1 MAKKSLTDLLREE
14 VQKSPE
20 LESELE
26 GENIQDTTAVEELQ
40 MNTPS
45 KARTRTSSTTKAELE
60 TTVAELKAALK
71 KAEKAAQDKEEI
83 FTDLKK
89 ALEESHEN
97 EGSLQQQIN
106 ELQSELQQ
114 QKQFVEKLQNAQK
127 QLEQIKTEFEK
138 AKKAAVQLAE
148 VNEKLAQE
156 MDTLKKQK
164 EFPKTQA
171 NNEPEHKPGRPIQ
184 QDRDKSEDFA
194 KKAWLL

>member
-89 ALEESHEN
+89 ALEE
-97 EGSLQQQIN
+97 
-106 ELQSELQQ
+106 
-114 QKQFVEKLQNAQK
+114 
-127 QLEQIKTEFEK
+127 
-138 AKKAAVQLAE
+138 
-148 VNEKLAQE
+148 
-156 MDTLKKQK
+156 
-164 EFPKTQA
+164 
-171 NNEPEHKPGRPIQ
+171 
-184 QDRDKSEDFA
+184 
-194 KKAWLL
+194 W